1 MKTQDLKTGATW
13 GLRAVLVIVG
23 LIIVFLGA
31 DVGFGGLRTL
41 GWQGVKPY
49 FTVTQDPVYQVQDSH
64 MRFFGGLFVAMGVFV
79 VWAAGHLRQHQSG
92 LKLVFVVV
100 FFGGLARFSQLRP
113 DVVFGPQV
121 VGALGAELL
130 LMPVLYF
137 WLNWVL
143 NTPESTLQS
152 QRIQTGP

>member
-1 MKTQDLKTGATW
+1 MQA
-13 GLRAVLVIVG
+13 ALVIVG

-49 FTVTQDPVYQVQDSH
+49 FTVTQDTVYQVQDSH

-79 VWAAGHLRQHQSG
+79 IWAARHLRQQQSA
-92 LKLVFVVV
+92 LRLVFVVV

-130 LMPVLYF
+130 LMPVLFF

-143 NTPESTLQS
+143 KAPQGTAQKQTV
-152 QRIQTGP
+152 QTGP

>member
-13 GLRAVLVIVG
+13 GLRAALVIVG

-49 FTVTQDPVYQVQDSH
+49 FTVTQDLVYQVQDSH
-64 MRFFGGLFVAMGVFV
+64 MRFFGGLFVATGVFV

>member
-13 GLRAVLVIVG
+13 GLRAALVIVG

-41 GWQGVKPY
+41 GWQGVKSY

-143 NTPESTLQS
+143 NAQEGKV
-152 QRIQTGP
+152 QTQGVQAGS